1 MAQVK
6 PIERIYNTLE
16 DSQWWP
22 SDRLRELQRTELMR
36 LVHHAKTTSPFYRTR
51 LDCLFRP
58 NGSVDWD
65 RWTDIPIMTRAELSY
80 EHSSIQSRSP
90 VQGHGPFGWVKT
102 SGSTGDPVEFLT
114 TRILNDVSVASIWRG
129 QKWAKM
135 DWSGSTIHMG
145 FETPK
150 IKVGDVMGPWG
161 PFWLKEAAK
170 GRRVFA
176 TYSTTPEDRLKLMR
190 DFDAIHS
197 GFTSGVAVIFLDH
210 LRLAAV
216 SAQLKAV
223 SFIGGAATEYIRK
236 EFKALLGA
244 DVVGL
249 YSSKEGGSMA
259 SPCPEGHGWHQ
270 NAESVLLEI
279 VDDQGKPV
287 APGQTGRVVIT
298 PFASTVTP
306 LIRYDQGDL
315 AVAGPVEICPCGR
328 TLPRIASFSGRV
340 RHVFRR
346 PDGGVVPD
354 FSLKARQELGAGTWQ
369 IARVGEHSFEVR
381 YKKRDWGFA
390 PDIAEFHKTFAKE
403 FYPEA
408 HVRTIEVEDFPLG
421 PTGKYMERVDEWDP
435 ASQVG
440 I

>member
-6 PIERIYNTLE
+6 QIERIYNMLE

-22 SDRLRELQRTELMR
+22 RDRLREMQRAELMR
-36 LVHHAKTTSPFYRTR
+36 LVHHARTTSPFYSTR

-58 NGSVDWD
+58 NGSIDLD
-65 RWTDIPIMTRAELSY
+65 RWAEVPIMTRAELSY
-80 EHSSIQSRSP
+80 EQASIQSRRP
-90 VQGHGPFGWVKT
+90 VQAHGPFGWVKT

-114 TRILNDVSVASIWRG
+114 TKILNDVSVASVWRG
-129 QKWAKM
+129 QKWAKL

-150 IKVGDVMGPWG
+150 RKVGDVMGPWG
-161 PFWLKEAAK
+161 PFWLKEAAQ

-176 TYSTTPEDRLKLMR
+176 TYSTTPADRLKLMK
-190 DFDAIHS
+190 DFEATHS
-197 GFTSGVAVIFLDH
+197 GFTSGVAMNFLDY
-210 LRLAAV
+210 LRSSAI

-223 SFIGGAATEYIRK
+223 TYIGGAATDYTRK
-236 EFKALLGA
+236 EFKTLLGA
-244 DVVGL
+244 DLVEL

-270 NAESVLLEI
+270 NAESLLLEI
-279 VDDQGKPV
+279 VDDHGKPV
-287 APGQTGRVVIT
+287 AAGETGRVVIT
-298 PFASTVTP
+298 PFASTATP

-315 AVAGPVEICPCGR
+315 AVAGPDEICPCGR
-328 TLPRIASFSGRV
+328 ALPRITRFSGRV

-346 PDGGVVPD
+346 PDGGVVAD
-354 FSLKARQELGAGTWQ
+354 FSLRARKELGAGTWQ
-369 IARVGEHSFEVR
+369 IARVAEHSFEVR
-381 YKKRDWGFA
+381 YKKRDWGIA
-390 PDIAEFHKTFAKE
+390 PNIAEFRKTFAKE

-408 HVRTIEVEDFPLG
+408 QLRTIEVDSFPVG

-435 ASQVG
+435 ASQIG
-440 I
+440 L